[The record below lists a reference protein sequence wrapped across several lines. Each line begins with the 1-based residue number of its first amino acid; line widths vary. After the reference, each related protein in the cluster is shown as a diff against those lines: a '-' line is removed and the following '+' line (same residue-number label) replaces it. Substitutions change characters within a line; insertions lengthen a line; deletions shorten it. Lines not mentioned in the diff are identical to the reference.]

1 MNNTKSE
8 RKTRIRKNSFKTV
21 LPAKSVNESFSRI
34 LCSAFISALDPT
46 LEEICDI
53 KTAVSEAVTNCIVHA
68 YGSDLGTIK
77 MKMQLF
83 DSNVLRIT
91 VRDFGRGIDDVEK
104 AMEPCFSTGAD
115 DRAGMGFTLMESF
128 TDRLRVSSKPG
139 KGTKVVMERKIVK
152 RG

>member
-1 MNNTKSE
+1 MIE
-8 RKTRIRKNSFKTV
+8 MMINSAELTFISR
-21 LPAKSVNESFSRI
+21 SVNERFARMSVA
-34 LCSAFISALDPT
+34 AFATQLDPT
-46 LEEICDI
+46 AEELAEI

-115 DRAGMGFTLMESF
+115 DRAGMGFTIMESF
-128 TDRLRVSSKPG
+128 SDRLRVSSKPG

>member
-1 MNNTKSE
+1 MMINCAELTFIS
-8 RKTRIRKNSFKTV
+8 R
-21 LPAKSVNESFSRI
+21 SVNERFARMSVA
-34 LCSAFISALDPT
+34 AFATQLDPT
-46 LEEICDI
+46 VEELAEI

-115 DRAGMGFTLMESF
+115 DRAGMGFTIMESF
-128 TDRLRVSSKPG
+128 SDRLRVSSKPG

>member
-1 MNNTKSE
+1 MIEMMINSAELTFI
-8 RKTRIRKNSFKTV
+8 IR
-21 LPAKSVNESFSRI
+21 SVNERFARMSVA
-34 LCSAFISALDPT
+34 AFATQLDPT
-46 LEEICDI
+46 VEELAEI

-115 DRAGMGFTLMESF
+115 DRAGMGFTIMESF
-128 TDRLRVSSKPG
+128 SDRLRVSSKPG

>member
-1 MNNTKSE
+1 M
-8 RKTRIRKNSFKTV
+8 INSAELTFISR
-21 LPAKSVNESFSRI
+21 SVNERFARMSVA
-34 LCSAFISALDPT
+34 AFATQLDPT
-46 LEEICDI
+46 VEELAEI

-115 DRAGMGFTLMESF
+115 DRAGMGFTIMESF
-128 TDRLRVSSKPG
+128 SDRLRVSSKLG

>member
-1 MNNTKSE
+1 MM
-8 RKTRIRKNSFKTV
+8 INSAELTFISR
-21 LPAKSVNESFSRI
+21 SVNERFARMSVA
-34 LCSAFISALDPT
+34 AFATQLDPT
-46 LEEICDI
+46 VEELAEI
-53 KTAVSEAVTNCIVHA
+53 KPAVSEAVTNCIVHA

-115 DRAGMGFTLMESF
+115 DRAGMGFTIMESF
-128 TDRLRVSSKPG
+128 SDRLRVSSKPG
-139 KGTKVVMERKIVK
+139 KGTKVVMERKIGK

>member
-1 MNNTKSE
+1 MM
-8 RKTRIRKNSFKTV
+8 INSAELTFISR
-21 LPAKSVNESFSRI
+21 SVNERFARMSVA
-34 LCSAFISALDPT
+34 AFATQLDPT
-46 LEEICDI
+46 VEELAEI
-53 KTAVSEAVTNCIVHA
+53 KPAVSEAVTNCIVHA

-115 DRAGMGFTLMESF
+115 DRAGMGFTIMESF
-128 TDRLRVSSKPG
+128 SDRLRVSSKPG

>member
-1 MNNTKSE
+1 MM
-8 RKTRIRKNSFKTV
+8 INSAELTFISR
-21 LPAKSVNESFSRI
+21 SVNERFARMSVA
-34 LCSAFISALDPT
+34 AFATQLDPT
-46 LEEICDI
+46 VEELAEI

-83 DSNVLRIT
+83 DNNILRIT

-115 DRAGMGFTLMESF
+115 DRAGMGFTIMESF
-128 TDRLRVSSKPG
+128 SDRLRVSSKPG

>member
-1 MNNTKSE
+1 MIE
-8 RKTRIRKNSFKTV
+8 MMINSAELTFISR
-21 LPAKSVNESFSRI
+21 SVNERFARMSVA
-34 LCSAFISALDPT
+34 AFATQLDPT
-46 LEEICDI
+46 VEELVEI

-115 DRAGMGFTLMESF
+115 DRAGMGFTIMESF
-128 TDRLRVSSKPG
+128 SDRLRVSSKPG

>member
-1 MNNTKSE
+1 MM
-8 RKTRIRKNSFKTV
+8 INSAELTFISR
-21 LPAKSVNESFSRI
+21 SVNERFARMSVA
-34 LCSAFISALDPT
+34 AFATQLDPT
-46 LEEICDI
+46 VEELAEI
-53 KTAVSEAVTNCIVHA
+53 KTAVSVTNCIVHA

-83 DSNVLRIT
+83 DSNFLRIT

-115 DRAGMGFTLMESF
+115 DRAGMGFTIMESF
-128 TDRLRVSSKPG
+128 SDRLRVSSKPG

>member
-1 MNNTKSE
+1 MNREMKVQMSG
-8 RKTRIRKNSFKTV
+8 
-21 LPAKSVNESFSRI
+21 I
-34 LCSAFISALDPT
+34 LENQALARAIASAYVSQADPT
-46 LEEICDI
+46 VEELTEV

-115 DRAGMGFTLMESF
+115 DRAGMGFTIMESF
-128 TDRLRVSSKPG
+128 SDRLRVSSKPG

>member
-1 MNNTKSE
+1 MM
-8 RKTRIRKNSFKTV
+8 INSAELTFISR
-21 LPAKSVNESFSRI
+21 SVNERFARMSVA
-34 LCSAFISALDPT
+34 AFATQLDPT
-46 LEEICDI
+46 VEELAEI

-83 DSNVLRIT
+83 DNNVLRIT

-115 DRAGMGFTLMESF
+115 DRAGMGFTIMESF
-128 TDRLRVSSKPG
+128 SDRLRVSSKPG

>member
-1 MNNTKSE
+1 MM
-8 RKTRIRKNSFKTV
+8 INSAELTFISR
-21 LPAKSVNESFSRI
+21 SVNERFARMSVA
-34 LCSAFISALDPT
+34 AFAAQLDPT
-46 LEEICDI
+46 VEELAEI

-115 DRAGMGFTLMESF
+115 DRAGMGFTIMESF
-128 TDRLRVSSKPG
+128 SDRLRVSSKPG

>member
-1 MNNTKSE
+1 MM
-8 RKTRIRKNSFKTV
+8 INSAELTFISR
-21 LPAKSVNESFSRI
+21 SVNERFARMSVASF
-34 LCSAFISALDPT
+34 ATQLDPT
-46 LEEICDI
+46 VEELAEI

-115 DRAGMGFTLMESF
+115 DRAGMGFTIMESF
-128 TDRLRVSSKPG
+128 SDRLRVSSKPG

>member
-1 MNNTKSE
+1 MM
-8 RKTRIRKNSFKTV
+8 INSAELTFISR
-21 LPAKSVNESFSRI
+21 SVNECFARMSVA
-34 LCSAFISALDPT
+34 AFATQLDPT
-46 LEEICDI
+46 VEELAEI

-115 DRAGMGFTLMESF
+115 DRAGMGFTIMESF
-128 TDRLRVSSKPG
+128 SDRLRVSSKPG

>member
-1 MNNTKSE
+1 MIE
-8 RKTRIRKNSFKTV
+8 MMINSAELTFISR
-21 LPAKSVNESFSRI
+21 SVNERFARMSVASF
-34 LCSAFISALDPT
+34 ATQLDPT
-46 LEEICDI
+46 VEELAEI

-115 DRAGMGFTLMESF
+115 DRAGMGFTIMESF
-128 TDRLRVSSKPG
+128 SDRLRVSSKPG